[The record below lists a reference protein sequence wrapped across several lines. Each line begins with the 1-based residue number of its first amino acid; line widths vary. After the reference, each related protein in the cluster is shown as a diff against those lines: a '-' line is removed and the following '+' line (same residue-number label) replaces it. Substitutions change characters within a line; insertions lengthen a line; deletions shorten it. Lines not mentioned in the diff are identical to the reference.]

1 MSEEIAELYEQL
13 FGKELVEPTS
23 EQDVRDILSC
33 IRTSHGQIYQAD
45 EDELQ
50 KSSPML
56 RTKVKLIAS
65 AARKL
70 WLDLPPRSQLY
81 DDSFRFFFE
90 VIQNADDA
98 IFEPWVIPTIQFRVF
113 PSEIIAEVNE
123 KGYLSKCA
131 FNLSYRSK
139 FQN

>member
-1 MSEEIAELYEQL
+1 MS
-13 FGKELVEPTS
+13 
-23 EQDVRDILSC
+23 
-33 IRTSHGQIYQAD
+33 
-45 EDELQ
+45 
-50 KSSPML
+50 
-56 RTKVKLIAS
+56 
-65 AARKL
+65 
-70 WLDLPPRSQLY
+70 SQLY

-113 PSEIIAEVNE
+113 SSEIIVEVNE
-123 KGYLSKCA
+123 KGFSLSKCA